1 MSSVLMERCPVC
13 TAPLTDSQKWQRTK
27 TTSLR
32 STNGKRNTVGQDY
45 K

>member
-1 MSSVLMERCPVC
+1 MSTVLMEKCPVC
-13 TAPLTDSQKWQRTK
+13 SAPMTDSQKWQRTK

-32 STNGKRNTVGQDY
+32 STNGTRNTVGQNF